1 MRRLLAAGLAAL
13 TTIAAVQGAAAQTT
27 LRFGKIPSTVRNVG
41 SLYLFVAERKGF
53 FAREGIKLESVLI
66 EGGTDRMVAA
76 IDDGKVDLAHSSTP
90 YLISAVLKGSN
101 AVGIAGEVGNPV
113 YTLIVRPEIA
123 SYADLRGKVIAL
135 SVAADTISITTRK
148 LLAKNGVQ
156 DGEFKVKQLVGTPV
170 RFACL
175 KSGECAGV
183 PMGQPA
189 DIEAVK
195 GGFRRLGDT
204 TEAVGNFQFQL
215 IVAHRK
221 WAAANPDKVVPFV
234 RAVADAFRF
243 IRDPKNRDETIKLM
257 MEQTGSSEEIARA
270 VMALYFEPDR
280 GVMPRQAEIDLKGLA
295 QVIAF
300 MGEAGRTDRAA
311 AAGRAVR
318 GPAIP
323 EGGGREIVDYFSAA
337 FAASHR
343 ASISAKVDCAGVL
356 PRAASALSI
365 EAKRRSN
372 FWLVARS
379 VVSGSASR

>member
-1 MRRLLAAGLAAL
+1 MW
-13 TTIAAVQGAAAQTT
+13 
-27 LRFGKIPSTVRNVG
+27 PN
-41 SLYLFVAERKGF
+41 
-53 FAREGIKLESVLI
+53 ARVSSRAKGIKLESVMI

-113 YTLIVRPEIA
+113 YTLIVRPEIK
-123 SYADLRGKVIAL
+123 SYADLKGKVIAL
-135 SVAADTISITTRK
+135 SVAADTISITTASCWRST
-148 LLAKNGVQ
+148 ACE

-183 PMGQPA
+183 PLGQPN
-189 DIEAVK
+189 DIAAVK
-195 GGFRRLGDT
+195 EGFRRLGDT

-215 IVAHRK
+215 IVAHRA
-221 WAAANPDKVVPFV
+221 WAAANQDKVVPFV

-243 IRDPKNRDETIKLM
+243 IRDPKNRAETIKLM

-300 MGEAGRTDRAA
+300 MGEAGDRGAA

-323 EGGGREIVDYFSAA
+323 EGGGAA
-337 FAASHR
+337 VAIAALFLRSLGRVPQCVHFGQGRLLGRFAARRQRALYRRKAAQEFLIGRAQRRFRIGIEMAGEIDHR
-343 ASISAKVDCAGVL
+343 EQAGRRL
-356 PRAASALSI
+356 RRRPRPAC
-365 EAKRRSN
+365 RP
-372 FWLVARS
+372 
-379 VVSGSASR
+379 

>member
-13 TTIAAVQGAAAQTT
+13 ATIAALQGAVAQTT

-66 EGGTDRMVAA
+66 DGGTDRMVAA

-156 DGEFKVKQLVGTPV
+156 NGEFKVKQLVGTPV

-204 TEAVGNFQFQL
+204 TEAVDNFQFQL

-257 MEQTGSSEEIARA
+257 IEQTGSSEEIARA

-300 MGEAGRTDRAA
+300 MGEAGELTAPLPPVERFVDLQFLK
-311 AAGRAVR
+311 AAGV
-318 GPAIP
+318 
-323 EGGGREIVDYFSAA
+323 
-337 FAASHR
+337 
-343 ASISAKVDCAGVL
+343 K
-356 PRAASALSI
+356 
-365 EAKRRSN
+365 
-372 FWLVARS
+372 
-379 VVSGSASR
+379 

>member
-1 MRRLLAAGLAAL
+1 MRSLLAAVLAGLATL
-13 TTIAAVQGAAAQTT
+13 AAMQSAVAQTT
-27 LRFGKIPSTVRNVG
+27 IRFGKIPSTVRNVG

-53 FAREGIKLESVLI
+53 FARDGIKLESVLI

-76 IDDGKVDLAHSSTP
+76 IDQGKVDLAHSSTP
-90 YLISAVLKGSN
+90 YLIAAVLKGSN
-101 AVGIAGEVGNPV
+101 AVGIAGEVANPV
-113 YTLIVRPEIA
+113 YTLIVRPEIK
-123 SYADLRGKVIAL
+123 SYADLRGKTIAL

-148 LLAKNGVQ
+148 LLARHGVK

-183 PMGQPA
+183 PLGQPA
-189 DIEAVK
+189 DIAAVK
-195 GGFRRLGDT
+195 GGFHRLGDT

-221 WAAANPDKVVPFV
+221 WAAANRGKVVPFV

-243 IRDPKNRDETIKLM
+243 IRDPKNRAETIKLM

-300 MGEAGRTDRAA
+300 MGEAAA
-311 AAGRAVR
+311 LPAPLPPVERFVDLQFLKAAGVQ
-318 GPAIP
+318 
-323 EGGGREIVDYFSAA
+323 
-337 FAASHR
+337 
-343 ASISAKVDCAGVL
+343 
-356 PRAASALSI
+356 
-365 EAKRRSN
+365 
-372 FWLVARS
+372 
-379 VVSGSASR
+379 

>member
-1 MRRLLAAGLAAL
+1 MKRLLAAGLVAAA
-13 TTIAAVQGAAAQTT
+13 IAAVQGATVETASAQTT

-41 SLYLFVAERKGF
+41 SLYLHVAERKGF
-53 FAREGIKLESVLI
+53 FAREGIKLESVMI

-148 LLAKNGVQ
+148 LLAKHGVK

-175 KSGECAGV
+175 QSGECAGV
-183 PMGQPA
+183 PLGQPA
-189 DIEAVK
+189 DIAAVK
-195 GGFRRLGDT
+195 DGFRRLGDT

-234 RAVADAFRF
+234 RAVADAFKF
-243 IRDPKNRDETIKLM
+243 IRDPKNRAETIKLM
-257 MEQTGSSEEIARA
+257 TEQTGSSEEIARA

-300 MGEAGRTDRAA
+300 MGEAGELSAPLPPVERFVDLQFLK
-311 AAGRAVR
+311 AAG
-318 GPAIP
+318 
-323 EGGGREIVDYFSAA
+323 
-337 FAASHR
+337 
-343 ASISAKVDCAGVL
+343 L
-356 PRAASALSI
+356 Q
-365 EAKRRSN
+365 
-372 FWLVARS
+372 
-379 VVSGSASR
+379 

>member
-1 MRRLLAAGLAAL
+1 MKRLFAAGLAAL
-13 TTIAAVQGAAAQTT
+13 ASLAVAQSAEAQVADTQTT

-41 SLYLFVAERKGF
+41 SLYLHVAERKGF
-53 FAREGIKLESVLI
+53 FAREKIKLESVLI

-113 YTLIVRPEIA
+113 YTLIVRPEVT

-135 SVAADTISITTRK
+135 SVPADTISITTRK
-148 LLAKNGVQ
+148 LLAKHGVR

-170 RFACL
+170 RYACL
-175 KSGECAGV
+175 KSGECGGV
-183 PMGQPA
+183 PLGQPA

-195 GGFRRLGDT
+195 AGFRRLGDT

-215 IVAHRK
+215 IVAHRT
-221 WAAANPDKVVPFV
+221 WAAANPGKVVPFV

-243 IRDPKNRDETIKLM
+243 IRNPANRDETIKLM

-270 VMALYFEPDR
+270 VMTLYFEPDR
-280 GVMPRQAEIDLKGLA
+280 GVMPHQAEIDLKGLA

-300 MGEAGRTDRAA
+300 MGEAGALTAPLPPVERFIDLQFLKAA
-311 AAGRAVR
+311 NV
-318 GPAIP
+318 
-323 EGGGREIVDYFSAA
+323 
-337 FAASHR
+337 
-343 ASISAKVDCAGVL
+343 K
-356 PRAASALSI
+356 
-365 EAKRRSN
+365 
-372 FWLVARS
+372 
-379 VVSGSASR
+379 

>member
-1 MRRLLAAGLAAL
+1 MKRSLAAGLAAL
-13 TTIAAVQGAAAQTT
+13 AALAVLAAAGSAAAQTT

-123 SYADLRGKVIAL
+123 NYADLRGKVIAL

-148 LLAKNGVQ
+148 LLAKHGVK
-156 DGEFKVKQLVGTPV
+156 DGEFKVRQLVGTPV

-175 KSGECAGV
+175 KSAECAGV
-183 PMGQPA
+183 PLGQPA

-195 GGFRRLGDT
+195 AGFRRLGDT

-234 RAVADAFRF
+234 RAIAEAFRF
-243 IRDPKNRDETIKLM
+243 IRHPPTA
-257 MEQTGSSEEIARA
+257 T
-270 VMALYFEPDR
+270 
-280 GVMPRQAEIDLKGLA
+280 
-295 QVIAF
+295 
-300 MGEAGRTDRAA
+300 
-311 AAGRAVR
+311 
-318 GPAIP
+318 
-323 EGGGREIVDYFSAA
+323 
-337 FAASHR
+337 
-343 ASISAKVDCAGVL
+343 
-356 PRAASALSI
+356 
-365 EAKRRSN
+365 RRS
-372 FWLVARS
+372 S
-379 VVSGSASR
+379 

>member
-1 MRRLLAAGLAAL
+1 MVRLLAAGLAAL
-13 TTIAAVQGAAAQTT
+13 ASIVIAVQGAAAQTT

-76 IDDGKVDLAHSSTP
+76 LDDGKVDLAHTSTP

-113 YTLIVRPEIA
+113 YTLIVRPEIH
-123 SYADLRGKVIAL
+123 SYADLRGGVIAL

-148 LLAKNGVQ
+148 LLAKNGVK
-156 DGEFKVKQLVGTPV
+156 DGEFKVRQLVGTPV

-183 PMGQPA
+183 PLGQPA

-195 GGFRRLGDT
+195 AGFRRLGDT

-215 IVAHRK
+215 IAAHRK

-234 RAVADAFRF
+234 RAIADAFRF
-243 IRDPKNRDETIKLM
+243 IRDPANRDETIKLM
-257 MEQTGSSEEIARA
+257 IEQTGSSEEIARA

-300 MGEAGRTDRAA
+300 MGEAGELTAPLPPVERFVDLQFLK
-311 AAGRAVR
+311 AAGV
-318 GPAIP
+318 
-323 EGGGREIVDYFSAA
+323 
-337 FAASHR
+337 
-343 ASISAKVDCAGVL
+343 K
-356 PRAASALSI
+356 
-365 EAKRRSN
+365 
-372 FWLVARS
+372 
-379 VVSGSASR
+379 

>member
-1 MRRLLAAGLAAL
+1 MKPFLAAGFAAGLASLAVL
-13 TTIAAVQGAAAQTT
+13 AAEAQTT

-53 FAREGIKLESVLI
+53 FAREGIKLESMLI
-66 EGGTDRMVAA
+66 DGGTDRMVAA

-123 SYADLRGKVIAL
+123 SYADLRGKTIAL

-148 LLAKNGVQ
+148 LLAKHGVR

-183 PMGQPA
+183 PLGQPA
-189 DIEAVK
+189 DITAVK
-195 GGFRRLGDT
+195 DGFRRLGDT
-204 TEAVGNFQFQL
+204 TEAVVNFQFQL

-221 WAAANPDKVVPFV
+221 WAAANPDKVTAFV

-300 MGEAGRTDRAA
+300 MGEVGAISAPLPPVERFVDLGFLK
-311 AAGRAVR
+311 AAG
-318 GPAIP
+318 
-323 EGGGREIVDYFSAA
+323 
-337 FAASHR
+337 
-343 ASISAKVDCAGVL
+343 L
-356 PRAASALSI
+356 Q
-365 EAKRRSN
+365 
-372 FWLVARS
+372 
-379 VVSGSASR
+379 

>member
-1 MRRLLAAGLAAL
+1 MKRLLAAGLAVGIASLAAL
-13 TTIAAVQGAAAQTT
+13 AAVDSASAQTT

-53 FAREGIKLESVLI
+53 FAREGIKLESVMI

-90 YLISAVLKGSN
+90 YLISAVMKGSN
-101 AVGIAGEVGNPV
+101 AVGIAGEIGNPV

-148 LLAKNGVQ
+148 LLAKHGVR

-183 PMGQPA
+183 PLGQPA
-189 DIEAVK
+189 DIAAVK
-195 GGFRRLGDT
+195 DGFRRLGDT

-221 WAAANPDKVVPFV
+221 WAAANPDKVTSFV
-234 RAVADAFRF
+234 RAIADAFRF
-243 IRDPKNRDETIKLM
+243 IRHPGNREETIKLM
-257 MEQTGSSEEIARA
+257 MEQTGSSAEIARA

-280 GVMPRQAEIDLKGLA
+280 GVMPRQAEIDVKGLA

-300 MGEAGRTDRAA
+300 MGEAGELTAPLPPAERFVDLQFLK
-311 AAGRAVR
+311 AAG
-318 GPAIP
+318 
-323 EGGGREIVDYFSAA
+323 
-337 FAASHR
+337 
-343 ASISAKVDCAGVL
+343 L
-356 PRAASALSI
+356 Q
-365 EAKRRSN
+365 
-372 FWLVARS
+372 
-379 VVSGSASR
+379 

>member
-13 TTIAAVQGAAAQTT
+13 ATIAAVQGAAAQTT

-76 IDDGKVDLAHSSTP
+76 LDEGKVDLAHTSTP

-183 PMGQPA
+183 PLGQPA

-195 GGFRRLGDT
+195 AGFRRLGDT

-215 IVAHRK
+215 IAAHRK
-221 WAAANPDKVVPFV
+221 WAAANPDKLVPFV
-234 RAVADAFRF
+234 RAVANAFRF
-243 IRDPKNRDETIKLM
+243 IRDPANREETIKLM

-280 GVMPRQAEIDLKGLA
+280 GVMPHQAEIDLKGLA

-300 MGEAGRTDRAA
+300 MGEAGELTAPLPPVERFVDLQFLK
-311 AAGRAVR
+311 AAGV
-318 GPAIP
+318 
-323 EGGGREIVDYFSAA
+323 
-337 FAASHR
+337 
-343 ASISAKVDCAGVL
+343 
-356 PRAASALSI
+356 
-365 EAKRRSN
+365 N
-372 FWLVARS
+372 
-379 VVSGSASR
+379 